1 MCYRPPDNATRS
13 RRFTVL
19 KGHPKGL
26 YVAFFAN
33 MGERFGFYT
42 MMAILVMFLQA
53 RYGLDAETAGG
64 IYSWFYFAIYALAL
78 LGGFIADRTQRYKLT
93 IMLGI
98 IVMFVGYAFLS
109 IPGMTLL
116 LSQVALYTIAL
127 GNGLFKGN
135 LQALVGQMYDDPR
148 YQKLRDSAFSVFYMG
163 INIGAVFAPNVAAG
177 VRNFWLSRHGYTYDA
192 DLPSLCNQLTAGT
205 LESTAQLQ
213 ALADRAA
220 GAHVADLS
228 AFASDYIEVFT
239 TGYSYAFGVAGIAML
254 VSLATYLLFQRHLPD
269 RKAEADKAAEGK
281 VDGAAVKAAVKMTWE
296 EEKKRLVALGLVF
309 LVVIFFWM
317 SFHQNGLTLTMFARD
332 YTVKA
337 VGRASNLVFD
347 IWGLLTIAAFI
358 IGLVF
363 LVRKASTALYR
374 GIGAAL
380 AVVAAAAAWYL
391 YGSYA
396 DSNPIEPEIF
406 QQFNPYFVVFLTPV
420 VVGFFTFMRNRG
432 REPSTPKKIGIGMIL
447 AAAGFAIMI
456 FSSLALTS
464 PADLDGAPSPDRVSA
479 YWLMSTYF
487 TLTVAEL
494 FLSPMGISFVSKV
507 SPPRF
512 QGLMQGGWL
521 AATALGNK
529 LLFVGS
535 TMWDVFDLW
544 IVWTVFV
551 VCCLTSAAFI
561 FSILKKLEAATSD
574 A

>member
-1 MCYRPPDNATRS
+1 M
-13 RRFTVL
+13 L

-53 RYGLDAETAGG
+53 RYGLDAEAAGG
-64 IYSWFYFAIYALAL
+64 IYSNFYFMIYALAL

-98 IVMFVGYAFLS
+98 IVMAGGYAFLS
-109 IPGMTLL
+109 IPGMSLL
-116 LSQVALYTIAL
+116 LAQVGLYTIAL

-135 LQALVGQMYDDPR
+135 LQALVGQMYDDPK
-148 YQKLRDSAFSVFYMG
+148 YSKLRDSAFSVFYMG
-163 INIGAVFAPNVAAG
+163 INIGAVFAPNAAAG
-177 VRNFWLSRHGYTYDA
+177 MRNFWLARNGLGYDA
-192 DLPSLCNQLTAGT
+192 DLPSLCNQFTAGT
-205 LESTAQLQ
+205 LENTAAFQ
-213 ALADRAA
+213 ALADKVS
-220 GAHVADLS
+220 GAHVADLG
-228 AFASDYIEVFT
+228 AFATNYIDVFT
-239 TGYSYAFGVAGIAML
+239 TGYNYAFGVAGLAML
-254 VSLATYLLFQRHLPD
+254 VSLVTYALFQRHLPD
-269 RKAEADKAAEGK
+269 RKAV
-281 VDGAAVKAAVKMTWE
+281 VDGAEDDGKLPAGAVRAAVKMTWE

-332 YTVKA
+332 YTAKT
-337 VGRASNLVFD
+337 VGRLSFLIFD
-347 IWGLLTIAAFI
+347 LKGLLSVAAFI
-358 IGLVF
+358 IGLVM
-363 LVRKASTALYR
+363 LVRKGGSGASR
-374 GIGAAL
+374 GAGAVL
-380 AVVAAAAAWYL
+380 VAIAGVGAWYL
-391 YGSYA
+391 HGSYA
-396 DSNPIEPEIF
+396 DTNPVEPEIF

-420 VVGFFTFMRNRG
+420 VVGLFTFLRNKG
-432 REPSTPKKIGIGMIL
+432 IEPSTPKKIGIGMIL
-447 AAAGFAIMI
+447 AAVGFVFMI
-456 FSSLALTS
+456 FASTGLSSPEA
-464 PADLDGAPSPDRVSA
+464 LDGAPSPERVSA

-487 TLTVAEL
+487 ILTVAEL

-535 TMWDVFDLW
+535 TMWGIFDLW

-551 VCCLTSAAFI
+551 VCCLISATFI

>member
-1 MCYRPPDNATRS
+1 M
-13 RRFTVL
+13 L

-53 RYGLDAETAGG
+53 RYGLDAEAAGG
-64 IYSWFYFAIYALAL
+64 VYSWFYFAIYALAL
-78 LGGFIADRTQRYKLT
+78 FGGFIADKTQRYKLT

-98 IVMFVGYAFLS
+98 IVMFVGYVFLS
-109 IPGMTLL
+109 VPGMTLL
-116 LSQVALYTIAL
+116 LSQVALYTIAF

-148 YQKLRDSAFSVFYMG
+148 YEKLRDSAFSIFYMG

-177 VRNFWLSRHGYTYDA
+177 VRNFWLARHNYGYDA

-205 LESTAQLQ
+205 LENTAQLQ
-213 ALADRAA
+213 ALANKVSGTA
-220 GAHVADLS
+220 VTDLA
-228 AFASDYIEVFT
+228 AFATDYIDVFT
-239 TGYSYAFGVAGIAML
+239 TGYNYAFGVAGIAML
-254 VSLATYLLFQRHLPD
+254 VSLLTYVLFQRHLPD
-269 RKAEADKAAEGK
+269 RKTQAAAE

-332 YTVKA
+332 YTEKA
-337 VGRASNLVFD
+337 VGRVSNLIFD
-347 IWGLLTIAAFI
+347 IWGLLSIAAFI

-363 LVRKASTALYR
+363 VVRKASATLTR

-380 AVVAAAAAWYL
+380 IAGGAAAAWYL
-391 YGSYA
+391 YGTYQ
-396 DSNPIEPEIF
+396 DTNPIEPEIF

-420 VVGFFTFMRNRG
+420 VVGLFGWLRDKG
-432 REPSTPKKIGIGMIL
+432 KEPSTPRKIGIGMIL
-447 AAAGFAIMI
+447 AAVGFVIMI
-456 FSSLALTS
+456 FSSLSLTS
-464 PADLDGAPSPDRVSA
+464 PADLSGAPSPDRVSA

-535 TMWDVFDLW
+535 TMWGIFDLW

-551 VCCLTSAAFI
+551 VCCLISAGFI
-561 FSILKKLEAATSD
+561 FSILKKLEAATS
-574 A
+574 